1 MGCLVQYDC
10 TNPACRYTVQFSGG
24 EDSGFLV
31 KVRSMTCLDCPGLV
45 DVVIGERKKKFEPDP
60 VDPKC
65 PECGSKNLKIFH
77 PGRTRCPK
85 CRSRLRENREFFG
98 FWD

>member
-10 TNPACRYTVQFSGG
+10 TNPACGYTVQFSAGV
-24 EDSGFLV
+24 EEGFLV
-31 KVRSMTCLDCPGLV
+31 VVRSMTCLDCRELV
-45 DVVIGERKKKFEPDP
+45 DVVIGERRKKFEPDP

-65 PECGSKNLKIFH
+65 PECKSRNLKKFH
-77 PGRTRCPK
+77 AGRSRCPK
-85 CRSRLRENREFFG
+85 CRSRLKENQEYFG